1 MDTLNNVDLCL
12 KVTMEYYLLPVEE
25 SEVVEVEEALKKVDY
40 DVDDRA
46 STWSKEEIDKIVKTM
61 TKDNAPN
68 LIVQF
73 LPDPVGDKFADLFR
87 IKFNQ
92 SST

>member
-1 MDTLNNVDLCL
+1 
-12 KVTMEYYLLPVEE
+12 MEYYLLSVEVGEE
-25 SEVVEVEEALKKVDY
+25 SIAVEEALKKVDY
-40 DVDDRA
+40 DVDGA
-46 STWSKEEIDKIVKTM
+46 SMWSKDEIDKIVKTM
-61 TKDNAPN
+61 TKENALFP
-68 LIVQF
+68 IVQF

>member
-1 MDTLNNVDLCL
+1 M
-12 KVTMEYYLLPVEE
+12 LPIEE
-25 SEVVEVEEALKKVDY
+25 GKEAVAVEEALKKIDY

-46 STWSKEEIDKIVKTM
+46 FTWSKEEIDKIVKTM
-61 TKDNAPN
+61 TKENALN

-73 LPDPVGDKFADLFR
+73 LPEPVGDKFADLFR

-92 SST
+92 SSA

>member
-1 MDTLNNVDLCL
+1 
-12 KVTMEYYLLPVEE
+12 MEYYLLPVEDGKE
-25 SEVVEVEEALKKVDY
+25 AVAIEEALKKIDY

-46 STWSKEEIDKIVKTM
+46 FTWTKEEIDNIVKTM
-61 TKDNAPN
+61 TKENALN

-73 LPDPVGDKFADLFR
+73 LPEPVGDRFADLFR

-92 SST
+92 FSE

>member
-1 MDTLNNVDLCL
+1 
-12 KVTMEYYLLPVEE
+12 MEYYLLPVEDGKE
-25 SEVVEVEEALKKVDY
+25 AVAIEEALKKIDY

-46 STWSKEEIDKIVKTM
+46 FTWTKEEIDNIVKTM
-61 TKDNAPN
+61 TKENALN

-73 LPDPVGDKFADLFR
+73 LPEPVGDRFADLFR

-92 SST
+92 SSE

>member
-1 MDTLNNVDLCL
+1 
-12 KVTMEYYLLPVEE
+12 MEYYLLPVEE
-25 SEVVEVEEALKKVDY
+25 SEAIAFEEALKKIDY

-46 STWSKEEIDKIVKTM
+46 FTWTKEEIDNIVKTM
-61 TKDNAPN
+61 TKENAFN

-73 LPDPVGDKFADLFR
+73 LPEPVGDRFADLFR

-92 SST
+92 SSE

>member
-1 MDTLNNVDLCL
+1 MQ
-12 KVTMEYYLLPVEE
+12 YYLLPVEE
-25 SEVVEVEEALKKVDY
+25 GEEALAVEEALKKVDY

-46 STWSKEEIDKIVKTM
+46 STWSEEEIDKIVKTM
-61 TKDNAPN
+61 TKENALN

-87 IKFNQ
+87 IKFN
-92 SST
+92 